1 MTLLIGVRCRD
12 GVAAGADSKILRG
25 GEVEYSD
32 KLFER
37 NNVVMGIEGLTGIRD
52 DFLLLLDAE
61 IARRV
66 EKITRLYEMKI
77 IVEEIVSGL
86 TKRYAD
92 RVGESPPIGVLLA
105 GLEKITKGKA
115 ILYFIHG
122 IGYGERVNFIC
133 SGHGGPYATS
143 LARYLLSQELT
154 VEENAKLIAFVI
166 SWVSEE
172 LDATVGG
179 RPLVA
184 MIRDYDESITYLDDD
199 VIDDMMDKAQ
209 IAKKE
214 LRKLFPLG
222 FSESNG
228 LRE

>member
-1 MTLLIGVRCRD
+1 MTLLVGIRCKN

-25 GEVEYSD
+25 GEVEYSE
-32 KLFER
+32 KLFEK
-37 NNVVMGIEGLTGIRD
+37 NNVVLAIEGLTGIRD

-61 IARRV
+61 ISRRG
-66 EKITRLYEMKI
+66 EKITSLYEMKV
-77 IVEEIVSGL
+77 IVEDIISDL
-86 TKRYAD
+86 TRRYKE
-92 RVGESPPIGVLLA
+92 RVGEASPIGVLMA
-105 GLEKITKGKA
+105 GLEGITKGRA
-115 ILYFIHG
+115 LLYFIHG

-143 LARYLLSQELT
+143 LAKYLLSPELS

-172 LDATVGG
+172 LDTMVGG
-179 RPLVA
+179 RPLIAV
-184 MIRDYDESITYLDDD
+184 IRDEDRSITYLDDD

-214 LRKLFPLG
+214 LRKLLPLG
-222 FSESNG
+222 FS
-228 LRE
+228 

>member
-1 MTLLIGVRCRD
+1 MTLLVGIRCKN

-25 GEVEYSD
+25 GEVEYSE
-32 KLFER
+32 KLFEK
-37 NNVVMGIEGLTGIRD
+37 NNVVLAIEGLTGIRD

-61 IARRV
+61 ISRRG
-66 EKITRLYEMKI
+66 EKITSLYEMKV
-77 IVEEIVSGL
+77 IVEDIISDL
-86 TKRYAD
+86 TRRYKE
-92 RVGESPPIGVLLA
+92 RVGEASPIGVLMA
-105 GLEKITKGKA
+105 GLEGITKGRA
-115 ILYFIHG
+115 LLYFIHG

-143 LARYLLSQELT
+143 LAKYLLSPELS

-172 LDATVGG
+172 LDTMVGG
-179 RPLVA
+179 RPLIA
-184 MIRDYDESITYLDDD
+184 MIRDEDRSITYLDDD

-214 LRKLFPLG
+214 LRKLLPLG
-222 FSESNG
+222 FS
-228 LRE
+228 

>member
-1 MTLLIGVRCRD
+1 MIGVRCRD

-32 KLFER
+32 KIFER

-143 LARYLLSQELT
+143 LARYLLSQELS

>member
-1 MTLLIGVRCRD
+1 LIGVRCRD

-32 KLFER
+32 KIFER

>member
-1 MTLLIGVRCRD
+1 MIGVRCRD

-32 KLFER
+32 KIFER

>member
-1 MTLLIGVRCRD
+1 MTLLVGVRCRD

-32 KLFER
+32 KIFEKK
-37 NNVVMGIEGLTGIRD
+37 NVIMGIEGLTGLRD

-61 IARRV
+61 IARRG
-66 EKITRLYEMKI
+66 EKITKLYEMKV
-77 IVEEIVSGL
+77 IVEDIISDL

-92 RVGESPPIGVLLA
+92 RVGDSSPIGVLLA
-105 GLEKITKGKA
+105 GLEEITVGKA

-143 LARYLLSQELT
+143 LAKYLLSPDLS

-184 MIRDYDESITYLDDD
+184 MIRDEDASITYLDDYI
-199 VIDDMMDKAQ
+199 VDDMMDKAR

-214 LRKLFPLG
+214 IRKLFPLG
-222 FSESNG
+222 FSGSDE
-228 LRE
+228 LR